1 MVSVWLDLRGEA
13 RVLSQNER
21 NVKMEL
27 RYQIKDREDMRVIR
41 EVCAKDYGQAVGIA
55 ISLGFDFK
63 YYFVCIVEN
72 R

>member
-1 MVSVWLDLRGEA
+1 MVSVQLDSRGEA
-13 RVLSQNER
+13 KVPSQSER

-55 ISLGFDFK
+55 SSLGFDFK
-63 YYFVCIVEN
+63 YYYVCIV

>member
-1 MVSVWLDLRGEA
+1 M
-13 RVLSQNER
+13 LSQTRR

-41 EVCAKDYGQAVGIA
+41 EVRAEDYGQAVGIA
-55 ISLGFDFK
+55 RSLGFDFK
-63 YYFVCIVEN
+63 YYYVCIVEN